1 MTPRWRRLRPDPY
14 LLVLVAAVG
23 VATVL
28 PARGVGAH
36 VLDRVVTVAIATLF
50 FLYGARLSLHAALA
64 GLRNWRLHTL
74 ALATTFVVFP
84 LLVVV
89 GRPLLAPLLGES
101 LYLGLVFLAAAP
113 STVQSSIA
121 FTSIAGGNVAG
132 ALCNASLSNIAGV
145 IVTPLLVGL
154 IVTTGDGGGGL
165 SLGSVRDIALQLLAP
180 FIVGQIARRWISDA
194 VARHSRGI
202 GYFERS
208 SIVLVVYA
216 AFSAGMVAGV
226 WQLAEVSSVLLVF
239 GLTVG
244 LLVAIL
250 AFTLLA
256 ARWWRLPAADRT
268 AVVFCGSTKSL
279 ASGVPMAGV
288 LFGGQV
294 VALVL
299 LPLMLYHQWQLMV
312 CAVMARRWGAHN
324 R

>member
-1 MTPRWRRLRPDPY
+1 MRRLDPF
-14 LLVLVAAVG
+14 LLVLLAAVG
-23 VATVL
+23 IATVA
-28 PARGVGAH
+28 PVRGGGA
-36 VLDRVVTVAIATLF
+36 VLLDRAVTVVIALLF
-50 FLYGARLSLHAALA
+50 FLYGARLSLRAAVD

-74 ALATTFVVFP
+74 ALAATFVVFP
-84 LLVVV
+84 LLALA
-89 GRPLLAPLLGES
+89 GRPLLAPVLGET

-145 IVTPLLVGL
+145 VLTPLLVGL
-154 IVTTGDGGGGL
+154 FVTSEAGGL
-165 SLGSVRDIALQLLAP
+165 SLHSMRAIALQLLVP
-180 FIVGQIARRWISDA
+180 FVVGQLARRWIGDA
-194 VARHSRGI
+194 VIRHSRAL
-202 GYFERS
+202 GYLERG

-226 WQLAEVSSVLLVF
+226 WRLTEVSSVLVVF
-239 GLTVG
+239 ALTTA
-244 LLVAIL
+244 LLVVIL

-256 ARWWRLPAADRT
+256 GRWWRLPEEDRI

-299 LPLMLYHQWQLMV
+299 LPLMLFHQLQLMV
-312 CAVMARRWGAHN
+312 CAVMARRWGAAS

>member
-1 MTPRWRRLRPDPY
+1 MKRLDPY
-14 LLVLVAAVG
+14 LLVLLAAVG
-23 VATVL
+23 LATVL
-28 PARGVGAH
+28 PVRGTSAEL
-36 VLDRVVTVAIATLF
+36 LDHAVTVVIALLF
-50 FLYGARLSLHAALA
+50 FIYGARLSLAAALG

-84 LLVVV
+84 LLALV
-89 GRPLLAPLLGES
+89 GRPLWGPVLGETF
-101 LYLGLVFLAAAP
+101 YLGVVFLAAVP

-145 IVTPLLVGL
+145 VLTPLLVGWF
-154 IVTTGDGGGGL
+154 VTTEGGGL
-165 SLGSVRDIALQLLAP
+165 PLDSVRAIAMQLLAP
-180 FIVGQIARRWISDA
+180 FVAGQVARRWIGDA
-194 VARHSRGI
+194 VARYRRALGYLERG
-202 GYFERS
+202 

-216 AFSAGMVAGV
+216 AFSAGMVAGI
-226 WQLAEVSSVLLVF
+226 WQMADVSSLLVVF
-239 GLTVG
+239 ALTVA
-244 LLVAIL
+244 LLVVIL

-256 ARWWRLPAADRT
+256 ARWWRLPEEDRI

-299 LPLMLYHQWQLMV
+299 LPLMLFHQLQLMV
-312 CAVMARRWGAHN
+312 CAVMARRWGAAS